1 MAESRVKERECVFRL
16 LFSAEFQKDTT
27 AEELLEAFLEAEEE
41 AGVSDYVKETF
52 FGAFAFGQEALALA
66 VGAARGWTAER
77 MSPAMRALLKLSLYE
92 ILKTDIPTGIA
103 ANEAVEL
110 CKHYEDAKG
119 AKFLNGILG
128 TVSRAHAQEKTEA
141 E

>member
-1 MAESRVKERECVFRL
+1 MAESRARERERVFRL
-16 LFSAEFQKDTT
+16 LFSAEFQKEDS
-27 AEELLEAFLEAEEE
+27 ASALLDSFLEAEELD
-41 AGVSDYVKETF
+41 GVSDYVRDTF
-52 FGAFAFGQEALALA
+52 FGAHAFSEEAMELA
-66 VGAARGWTAER
+66 VAAARGWTAER

-103 ANEAVEL
+103 ANEAVEM
-110 CKHYEDAKG
+110 CKRYEDERG

-128 TVSRAHAQEKTEA
+128 TVSRAHAAEEKDA